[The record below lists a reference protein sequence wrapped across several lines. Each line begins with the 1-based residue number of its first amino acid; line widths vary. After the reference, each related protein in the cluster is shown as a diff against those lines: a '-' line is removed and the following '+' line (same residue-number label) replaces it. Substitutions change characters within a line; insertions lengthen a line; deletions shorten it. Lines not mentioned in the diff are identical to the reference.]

1 MGKTTEISIKLK
13 FLSVVS
19 AKKVDTRL
27 IIKDLITYN
36 RWKFWKIFSLIRFLN
51 ALTAKINEIR
61 EMDFKEVREVKDCKI
76 KRPQNIDLIPFASM
90 IEVQQYF
97 GNVEGSSEKIENL
110 VSNVI
115 SLVCY
120 SQNKEKDFDS
130 SSEDYKEFLQEVLDS
145 DLVEMMAIYKWIEK
159 ALEASSSQWN
169 ERFKDVETVNKD
181 YDSAGGSRMDQ
192 FNVLTT
198 IKNTAIDFNIPYT
211 EAMLMSYGMT
221 QANSLSKATANHI
234 QEIMSKIIEARMIQ
248 ERAKKTN

>member
-1 MGKTTEISIKLK
+1 MGKTPKISIKLK

-19 AKKVDTRL
+19 AEKVDTGL

-36 RWKFWKIFSLIRFLN
+36 RWKFWKIFSLVRFLR
-51 ALTAKINEIR
+51 ALTTKINEVR
-61 EMDFKEVREVKDCKI
+61 AMDFKEVEETIDCKV
-76 KRPQNIDLIPFASM
+76 KRPENIDLIPFAAM
-90 IEVQQYF
+90 IELQQYF
-97 GNVEGSSEKIENL
+97 GNVEGESKKIETL

-115 SLVCY
+115 ALVCY
-120 SQNKEKDFDS
+120 SQNRTKDFDS

-145 DLVEMMAIYKWIEK
+145 DLVEMMGIYKWIEK
-159 ALEASSSQWN
+159 AIELSSSQWN

-198 IKNTAIDFNIPYT
+198 IKNTALDFNIPYT
-211 EAMLMSYGMT
+211 EAMLLPYGMT

-234 QEIMSKIIEARMIQ
+234 QEVMSKIIEARMKQ
-248 ERAKKTN
+248 ERAQK

>member
-1 MGKTTEISIKLK
+1 MGKTPKISIKLK
-13 FLSVVS
+13 FLSTVS
-19 AKKVDTRL
+19 AEKVDTGL

-36 RWKFWKIFSLIRFLN
+36 RWKFWKIFSLVRFLR
-51 ALTAKINEIR
+51 ALTTKINEVR
-61 EMDFKEVREVKDCKI
+61 AMDFKEVEETIDCKV
-76 KRPQNIDLIPFASM
+76 KRPENIDLIPFAAM

-97 GNVEGSSEKIENL
+97 GNVEGESKKIETL

-115 SLVCY
+115 ALVCY
-120 SQNKEKDFDS
+120 SQNRTKDFDS

-145 DLVEMMAIYKWIEK
+145 DLVEMMGIYKWIEK
-159 ALEASSSQWN
+159 AIEASSSQWN

-198 IKNTAIDFNIPYT
+198 IKNTALDFNIPYT
-211 EAMLMSYGMT
+211 EAMLLPYGMT

-234 QEIMSKIIEARMIQ
+234 QEVMSKIIEARMKQ
-248 ERAKKTN
+248 ERAQK